1 MSAQLHNDLFLHLGG
16 CSATTIEA
24 IEQERWR
31 VEHEDTPEE
40 HALEDERRRDRD
52 AFMRRCSQ
60 IGMGLHWLR
69 RRGWAEITMVWQLRD
84 DVLVQHPY
92 WRLTPLGRAECKRRG
107 LWRVR

>member
-1 MSAQLHNDLFLHLGG
+1 MTAVHDDLFRHLGG

-31 VEHEDTPEE
+31 AEHEGMP
-40 HALEDERRRDRD
+40 DEFAVLADRRRDRD
-52 AFMRRCSQ
+52 EYMRRRSQ
-60 IGMGLHWLR
+60 IGMGLYWLR
-69 RRGWAEITMVWQLRD
+69 RQRWAEITMVWQLRNG
-84 DVLVQHPY
+84 VLAQHPY